1 MNALSMNA
9 ADIYKI
15 VVIVTILLLLPLGL
29 WIRKGTRRMR
39 EEHEARQKHGQ
50 EDTTQAAA

>member
-1 MNALSMNA
+1 MNELSMNA

-15 VVIVTILLLLPLGL
+15 VVVVTILLLLPFGL
-29 WIRKGTRRMR
+29 WIKKETRRMR

-50 EDTTQAAA
+50 KDTTQATA